1 MAPLPARTWHWL
13 PASGHSGGILLGAKE
28 DTFEIEDMD
37 SGDFFVSMSLTHRRS
52 SFRWEVIIVYG
63 PADHSRSPAFLLE
76 LKSKVERCSSPVVV
90 AGDFNLI
97 RSSDDKSSSNVD
109 VPRMRMFNDCIADL
123 ALREIPRVGARY
135 TWSNNRVDPVRSVL
149 DRVLVS
155 VEWEVE
161 YPLSPFVRSLGL
173 GRTTPPSFSL
183 PGVAPLPARTASIL
197 RTSGLVS
204 QVFRKLF
211 ELDGLLPLPPPPLE
225 SSVR

>member
-1 MAPLPARTWHWL
+1 MNVNTFIWNMRGFGQEGRRNQLKEHMRREDVDIVGLQETIRSDFSIPELEGLSRHKFAWHWL

-97 RSSDDKSSSNVD
+97 R
-109 VPRMRMFNDCIADL
+109 
-123 ALREIPRVGARY
+123 
-135 TWSNNRVDPVRSVL
+135 
-149 DRVLVS
+149 
-155 VEWEVE
+155 
-161 YPLSPFVRSLGL
+161 
-173 GRTTPPSFSL
+173 
-183 PGVAPLPARTASIL
+183 
-197 RTSGLVS
+197 
-204 QVFRKLF
+204 
-211 ELDGLLPLPPPPLE
+211 
-225 SSVR
+225 